1 MRDQYDNEG
10 EDMMTTN
17 GGGSFVMGMIC
28 GAAVGAALGL
38 LFAPKP
44 GNAMRSDLKRSAK
57 HLSRRAMKLYDQ
69 ASNTASR
76 MADRGADA
84 LERASAVADDLSSR
98 ARAGIDDLSSRARS

>member
-1 MRDQYDNEG
+1 MRDQYGIEG

-17 GGGSFVMGMIC
+17 SGGSFVMGMIC

-38 LFAPKP
+38 LFAPKA
-44 GNAMRSDLKRSAK
+44 GMHMRKDLKQSAQR
-57 HLSRRAMKLYDQ
+57 LSRKAMKLYDQ
-69 ASNTASR
+69 ASDTASK

-98 ARAGIDDLSSRARS
+98 ARSGADDLTSRMRS

>member
-1 MRDQYDNEG
+1 MRDQYGIEG

-38 LFAPKP
+38 LFAPKA
-44 GNAMRSDLKRSAK
+44 GLHMRKDLKQSAQR
-57 HLSRRAMKLYDQ
+57 LSRKAMKLYDQ
-69 ASNTASR
+69 ASDTASR

-98 ARAGIDDLSSRARS
+98 ARAGVDDLSNRVRS